1 MIFIFSILQTLL
13 SKCHIWKWVE
23 VFEMIVK
30 WDCNDK
36 IDFSF
41 LSGIALN
48 RQIFVF
54 YDRKIGQKVERERDK
69 EKEIFIFIKYI
80 LLTAHLLI
88 SKESSTQI
96 QDWSYLI
103 LLSCSF
109 HALIMLRLCSCEYDH
124 TKNTIHQFF
133 YYNFILNDNMYLLIF
148 LNVWYPN
155 MVNHSFYREQY

>member
-41 LSGIALN
+41 ISGIALN

-103 LLSCSF
+103 LLSF
-109 HALIMLRLCSCEYDH
+109 MLSLCCVYAPV
-124 TKNTIHQFF
+124 NTITPRTLFINFF
-133 YYNFILNDNMYLLIF
+133 TTTSY
-148 LNVWYPN
+148 
-155 MVNHSFYREQY
+155 